1 MKQPAT
7 MKKKAVF
14 LDRDGVINRKAPEG
28 QYVTRWEEMEF
39 LPGALEA
46 VRLLNQAG
54 YFVVIASNQRCV
66 AKGLITNS
74 QLEALHERMRREF
87 ASARATIDAI
97 YYCPHD
103 YQPPCQCR
111 KPEPGMLLEAARKH
125 NLDLTAS
132 WMIGDSE
139 HDVEAGRRAGCRTVR
154 VIEGGASS
162 DQRPIDQRPTGRKI
176 EETMGRTIDRRADV
190 VASSLLRA
198 VQKVLTLPA
207 VILAEP
213 AAKSLQVDDE
223 GAGPLD

>member
-1 MKQPAT
+1 MKPPAT

-28 QYVTRWEEMEF
+28 HYVTSWEQMEF
-39 LPGALEA
+39 LPGVLDA

-54 YFVVIASNQRCV
+54 YFVVIATNQRCV

-74 QLEALHERMRREF
+74 QLEALHDRMRREF
-87 ASARATIDAI
+87 ESAGAVIDAI

-103 YQPPCQCR
+103 YQPPCHCR

-125 NLDLTAS
+125 SIDLAAS

-154 VIEGGASS
+154 VIEGADSMGPIPVVQTVVHRM
-162 DQRPIDQRPTGRKI
+162 DQS
-176 EETMGRTIDRRADV
+176 ADV
-190 VASSLLRA
+190 VASSLLDA
-198 VQKVLTLPA
+198 VQKVLAEPA

-213 AAKSLQVDDE
+213 ATEEPA
-223 GAGPLD
+223 ARR